1 MKKYLL
7 VMALTLCMAFA
18 WGAAAQEYA
27 HDFSLPENGKWTI
40 NAWYSHR
47 SYELKPEM
55 KEMANGFYDAELG
68 FQTVDGQLYLL
79 WGGEAEACPVPVP
92 EGTTPDDQG
101 VYTVPVNA
109 WPLAGGS
116 GELEMD
122 FAGHLVE
129 VYIDAYAD
137 LGVDTGLMMW
147 LKDYK
152 EHGLYFLT
160 FAAESSASLLDADSN
175 WSFCAWKSDNKTLNY
190 QSDLRI
196 QDGDIYFLNELEWE
210 GTPLFPMEDAPYASA
225 NDDMYSYL
233 KGEVIAETPDG
244 LEVRFGG
251 VDATL
256 TLVPE
261 YGRLRMVIPS
271 LEETGL
277 HYVDYEY
284 KDDAPD
290 LRLAAKRQLD
300 LNVYRYY
307 SPSIT
312 TYDEDDSQELLAF
325 YDTLGSLYTMNGDIY
340 LANSREKMYGLSFD
354 SPGDFYS
361 LPTDRKGRVTVTEEG
376 IEVVFDEIRTVVSY
390 IHAYEK
396 DKLREEYPI
405 YCPAS
410 SAANTAIQKAGPTV
424 AALRMLIT
432 NATDQELFVT
442 FPDSDIPDLTTVC
455 YKANE
460 GDLGDPALYVN
471 NTWVAQADA
480 PKKYQDWT
488 ITLDENG
495 LVTIHANK
503 KEYPLSRDEEDAS
516 FHAFLPTDALEEGN
530 TLLDALTKD
539 AYKVEKVYYYKG
551 LGMDIPTLEVQLT
564 KKGSGYIQVQPI
576 FNEEEYEE
584 DGEKKKRIVHVGYW
598 LTSYIPPEIVTS
610 SCAEE
615 VDELTGSLCYT
626 TADGLTLIRDNAFAY
641 GVGGSPIYQT
651 GKVGSKEVTC
661 FTDYNILLYV
671 GKDSFFFEPE
681 ALRSESSEASAL
693 PPADQQ
699 YDKYVIDWDA
709 DWVND
714 ASRFDSKEQQKAVA
728 KWEKATLTMNYKKD
742 TYTLSVGS
750 SKAKG
755 KISEL
760 GMDGFA
766 MQKMGKVEFGIY
778 WEVNTLGQWWPRL
791 HIDLGEEMGGWYT
804 TFNLIPSSWTKEIPE
819 EFHGTW
825 HVAKVF
831 LQEEKY
837 DGHPFAAYRRYAVEQ
852 MSPDF
857 SLDEYALY
865 IEYGGYCQEGLWS
878 SNKLYLRDGF
888 LHKEVY
894 LPGEEGAKL
903 SYTVVYQRVSDSQ

>member
-7 VMALTLCMAFA
+7 VMALMLCMAFA
-18 WGAAAQEYA
+18 WGVAAQEYG

-55 KEMANGFYDAELG
+55 EALAKASYDAELG

-79 WGGEAEACPVPVP
+79 WGGEADTCPVPMP
-92 EGTTPDDQG
+92 EGLTPDDQG

-116 GELEMD
+116 GEMEMD

-129 VYIDAYAD
+129 VYIDDFAD
-137 LGVDTGLMMW
+137 WGVDTGLLLW

-152 EHGLYFLT
+152 EHGLYMLT

-196 QDGDIYFLNELEWE
+196 QDGDIYFLNQLEWE
-210 GTPLFPMEDAPYASA
+210 GTPLFPMEDAPYAYA
-225 NDDMYSYL
+225 NYDMYSYL

-261 YGRLRMVIPS
+261 YGCLRMVIPS

-284 KDDAPD
+284 NDDAPD

-307 SPSIT
+307 SPSIIT
-312 TYDEDDSQELLAF
+312 DEDDSRELLAF

-354 SPGDFYS
+354 SPGDYYS

-390 IHAYEK
+390 HHGNEEG
-396 DKLREEYPI
+396 KLRKEYPI
-405 YCPAS
+405 ICPAS
-410 SAANTAIQKAGPTV
+410 SAANTAIQKAGPTCPSV
-424 AALRMLIT
+424 RMLIT
-432 NATDQELFVT
+432 NATDKELFVT
-442 FPDSDIPDLTTVC
+442 FPDSDIPDLTTVR
-455 YKANE
+455 YTATE

-495 LVTIHANK
+495 LATIHANK
-503 KEYPLSRDEEDAS
+503 KEYPLSRDEEYAS
-516 FHAFLPTDALEEGN
+516 FHAFLPTDALEDGN

-539 AYKVEKVYYYKG
+539 AYKVEKVYYYKWM
-551 LGMDIPTLEVQLT
+551 GMEIPDLEVQLT

-576 FNEEEYEE
+576 FNEE
-584 DGEKKKRIVHVGYW
+584 DGKKRIVHVGYR
-598 LTSYIPPEIVTS
+598 LTAFIPPEIVTS
-610 SCAEE
+610 SCVEE

-626 TADGLTLIRDNAFAY
+626 TANGLTLIRDNVFAY
-641 GVGGSPIYQT
+641 GVGGSPTYQT
-651 GKVGSKEVTC
+651 GKVGSQEVTC
-661 FTDYNILLYV
+661 YTDYNILLYV
-671 GKDSFFFEPE
+671 GKDGFFFEPE
-681 ALRSESSEASAL
+681 ARRSESSEASAL

-699 YDKYVIDWDA
+699 YDKYVISWDA
-709 DWVND
+709 DWFND

-750 SKAKG
+750 SKAMG

-760 GMDGFA
+760 RTDGSKV
-766 MQKMGKVEFGIY
+766 QKMGKVKFGIY
-778 WEVNTLGQWWPRL
+778 WEVNTLGQWWPRMY
-791 HIDLGEEMGGWYT
+791 IDLGEEMGGWYT

-837 DGHPFAAYRRYAVEQ
+837 DDHPFAAYRRYAVER

-857 SLDEYALY
+857 SVGEYAFY
-865 IEYGGYCQEGLWS
+865 IKDGGYCQEGLWS